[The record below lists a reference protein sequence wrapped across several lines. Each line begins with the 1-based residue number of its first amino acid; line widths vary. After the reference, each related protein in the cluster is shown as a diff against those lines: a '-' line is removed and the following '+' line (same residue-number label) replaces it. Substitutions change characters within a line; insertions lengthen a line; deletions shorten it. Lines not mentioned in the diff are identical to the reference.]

1 MVALKK
7 VKIEGQQVQD
17 ELQALKATG
26 EHLKKTIK
34 RYQSLVEN
42 FEEEHDNLEKF
53 LVEKREESTV
63 KKKKEQW

>member
-1 MVALKK
+1 M
-7 VKIEGQQVQD
+7 
-17 ELQALKATG
+17 
-26 EHLKKTIK
+26 KKTIK